1 MDWIYPIFGFAGK
14 VPNKRASGA
23 AKANF
28 LAAAAVLEEVLASR
42 TYLTG
47 HAISLADVVVAAQ
60 LVLPYLVVRPC
71 VSNGPVLL
79 HFALC
84 TPSQRPAHVVCVGGS
99 RQFSVASY
107 VFCDV
112 VCGTLLW

>member
-14 VPNKRASGA
+14 VPNKLASGA

-28 LAAAAVLEEVLASR
+28 LAAAAVLEQVLASR
-42 TYLTG
+42 AYLTG

-71 VSNGPVLL
+71 VSNGSVLP
-79 HFALC
+79 HSALC
-84 TPSQRPAHVVCVGGS
+84 TPSQRPAHAVCIGGS
-99 RQFSVASY
+99 RHFSLA
-107 VFCDV
+107 
-112 VCGTLLW
+112 LLCFL